1 MPSSLDT
8 VTKNLM
14 NNFLQAYEIESS
26 GETGDFE
33 IFATY
38 STIKNNYSTHF
49 EASDFESVLVGGH
62 SDTGIDGIGIVIDNN
77 LISNIE
83 EVDRIIGNKESV
95 EIKFIFVQTTVSK
108 RFQTTKFRDFT
119 LGVRELFYDYA
130 RPDRRKT
137 KARNNN
143 INKKSEITTYVLEKT
158 SLMYERPDCKLY
170 YCLGN
175 DIESKL
181 GINQDVVEN
190 EKEEL
195 LNLQIFDSV
204 DINIIGT
211 RSLQDLYRLTLAK
224 PKVKIHFPHRIAF
237 PKIEGVTES
246 YIGRIDFSEFKKL
259 IIDDSSGTIRSV
271 FEDNVR
277 YFNEKYKINH
287 KIKETITKGNIDKFV
302 LLNNGVTIVTKKIS
316 VSADYLTL
324 EDYQIV
330 NGCQTSNILYQCRNE
345 PNIDKL
351 NLTVKIINTEE
362 SEIANAI
369 TTATNSQTE
378 VSFESLNSLLK
389 FHKDLELY
397 YQSTSYKVGSKSFA
411 LHYGRQEGKYDKDPN
426 ITKTRIVSI
435 KQQAKSFVGMFLD
448 APEESYGFYSQRL
461 QKRIGQS
468 LFVDDHHFEP
478 YYTSAVV
485 HYETYTY
492 IRNKNNNISIFGT
505 YRFHIMMLIKYMIN
519 QDTIP
524 DMANTAIKQ
533 YCAKILKAVKNK
545 SSFEKYIQK
554 AVVVIKETLDDDRLE
569 LSDAK
574 KLVSFTSKLQSNLY
588 RF

>member
-14 NNFLQAYEIESS
+14 NNLLKAYEIESS
-26 GETGDFE
+26 GETVDFE
-33 IFATY
+33 TFATY
-38 STIKNNYSTHF
+38 SAIKNNYSAHF
-49 EASDFESVLVGGH
+49 EASDFEGVLVGGH

-77 LISNIE
+77 LILDIE
-83 EVDRIIGNKESV
+83 EVDRIIGSKESV
-95 EIKFIFVQTTVSK
+95 EIKFFFVQTTVSK
-108 RFQTTKFRDFT
+108 RFQATKFRDFT

-130 RPDRRKT
+130 KPDRRKT

-143 INKKSEITTYVLEKT
+143 IDKKSEIASYVLEKT

-181 GINQDVVEN
+181 GVNKDVVED

-195 LNLQIFDSV
+195 LNLQIFDNV
-204 DINIIGT
+204 DINVIGT
-211 RSLQDLYRLTLAK
+211 RSLHDLYRLTLAK

-237 PKIEGVTES
+237 PEIEGVTES
-246 YIGRIDFSEFKKL
+246 YIGRINFSEFKKL
-259 IIDDSSGTIRSV
+259 IIDDSSGTIRNV

-277 YFNEKYKINH
+277 HFNEKYKINK
-287 KIKETITKGNIDKFV
+287 KIEETIIKGDVDKFI

-316 VSADYLTL
+316 ISADYLTL

-330 NGCQTSNILYQCRNE
+330 NGCQTSNILYKCRDR
-345 PNIDKL
+345 PNIERL
-351 NLTVKIINTEE
+351 NLTLKIINTKE

-397 YQSTSYKVGSKSFA
+397 YQSTSYKVGAKFFA

-435 KQQAKSFVGMFLD
+435 KEQAKSFVGMFLD

-492 IRNKNNNISIFGT
+492 IRNKNNNISTFGT
-505 YRFHIMMLIKYMIN
+505 YRFHIMMLIKYMIS

-533 YCAKILKAVKNK
+533 YCTQILKAVKNK
-545 SSFEKYIQK
+545 SSFEKNIQK
-554 AVVVIKETLDDDRLE
+554 AVAIIKKTIDEEQLE
-569 LSDAK
+569 LLEAK
-574 KLVSFTSKLQSNLY
+574 KLVSFTKKIKSNLY